1 MADDFQVAA
10 EHAQTENV
18 QEVDIGYSEQELIAK
33 LQANGV
39 EPQQLSRLKSNPSI
53 LQNAYQTAKVEN
65 NSYYNQ
71 LVDTIHG
78 WPKFDGLSSF
88 AANINRLIA
97 LWLNATHDGASPNAI
112 LNLLK
117 SFELKSALGIS
128 SSSNFHCFLYQLV
141 AETTQQHQQLRLD
154 FAINFDANT
163 KLPSTNQIL
172 PKLQEVVNKAQ
183 ENQLIG
189 LFSVQFEISKN
200 NPIFSQ
206 TVANALNRTIAEIL
220 TENIPETFHVYFD
233 GNLQFDI
240 LIPSLNNV
248 AQLNLLA
255 AKLERIFEQPVFF
268 SNQSVLI
275 TPFVGCAYQNISS
288 DQLTDL
294 YGHSKLALESALTR
308 KEQFVQY
315 SEQLQQQLA
324 QQNELEVRVLDA
336 FANDRLS
343 LFLQPIVDLKTS
355 HCVGAE
361 LLLRCLDNQGK
372 YIFPNVTIEV
382 LNKVGKGKAF
392 TRWLINS
399 ACRYSSELQSEHKL
413 HVYLTLNLRAEDLY
427 DTELPHLLT
436 QSLALW
442 KITTKDIVLE
452 ITEEGALEYNDASKS
467 VISQLSQVGFRL
479 ALDDFGTGFS
489 SLSRLRTMPIDLIK
503 IDQSFVRDIT
513 NSKDDFEIVQ
523 SIAMLSKSLGKEV
536 LAEGVEDA
544 ACLALIKK
552 LQIDKCQGYFFAK
565 PMPFDQFVAW
575 VGQHETSIKT

>member
-1 MADDFQVAA
+1 MADIEAAA
-10 EHAQTENV
+10 EHSQTENV
-18 QEVDIGYSEQELIAK
+18 QEVDIGYSEQELTAK

-39 EPQQLSRLKSNPSI
+39 ELSQLSRLKTNATI
-53 LQNAYQTAKVEN
+53 LQNAYQDANVEN
-65 NSYYNQ
+65 NSHYNQ
-71 LVDTIHG
+71 LVDAIHG
-78 WPKFDGLSSF
+78 WPKYEDLNSF

-97 LWLNATHDGASPNAI
+97 LWLNATHDGASPNAV

-117 SFELKSALGIS
+117 SFELKSALGLS
-128 SSSNFHCFLYQLV
+128 SSTNFHCFLYQIV
-141 AETTQQHQQLRLD
+141 AETTQQHQQLQLD
-154 FAINFDANT
+154 FALNFDANT
-163 KLPSTNQIL
+163 KLPSTNQLLPIL
-172 PKLQEVVNKAQ
+172 QKTVNKAQ

-206 TVANALNRTIAEIL
+206 SVANALNRTIAEIL
-220 TENIPETFHVYFD
+220 TENIPAEFQVFYD
-233 GNLQFDI
+233 GNLQFDV
-240 LIPSLNNV
+240 LMPSLNNL

-275 TPFVGCAYQNISS
+275 SPFVGCACLNISS

-294 YGHSKLALESALTR
+294 YGHSKLALESALIT
-308 KEQFVQY
+308 KEHFVQY

-324 QQNELEVRVLDA
+324 QQNALEVRVLDA

-361 LLLRCLDNQGK
+361 LLLRCSDSQGK
-372 YIFPNVTIEV
+372 FIAPNIAIEV
-382 LNKVGKGKAF
+382 LNKVGKGKLF

-399 ACRYSSELQSEHKL
+399 ACRYSSELQIDHKMQ
-413 HVYLTLNLRAEDLY
+413 VYLTLNLRAEDLY

-544 ACLALIKK
+544 ACLALIKQ

-565 PMPFDQFVAW
+565 PMPFEQFVAW
-575 VGQHETSIKT
+575 VNQHEASVKT